1 MYSIY
6 KIFKY
11 GMPMCG
17 RFTLSSNLE
26 DLKNEFSNNLS
37 GNFPAKYNIS
47 PGQTSAVIVCNS
59 NQYKLLN
66 IEWGF
71 KTFRNG
77 NLIINARSETVNKK
91 KVFQELV
98 KFQRCLVPANSWFE
112 WSGPKKPYLIK
123 NKESKVISFAGLY
136 KIEKNGEK
144 KFIIITSEAN
154 GSLRKIHNRTP
165 LVVKQKNFINWLGE
179 DYKSALSILKPI
191 NNNDYDFHPVS
202 PEIGKVSNDSRDILD
217 VFYHK
222 DNEIPLL
229 PNLF

>member
-1 MYSIY
+1 
-6 KIFKY
+6 
-11 GMPMCG
+11 MPMCG
-17 RFTLSSNLE
+17 RFTLSSNLA

-47 PGQTSAVIVCNS
+47 PGQTSAVIFFNRK
-59 NQYKLLN
+59 QYKFLN

-71 KTFRNG
+71 KTFKNG

-91 KVFQELV
+91 KSFQELV

-112 WSGPKKPYLIK
+112 WSEPKKPYLIK
-123 NKESKVISFAGLY
+123 NKENKIISFAGLY
-136 KIEKNGEK
+136 KIEENGEK

-165 LVVKQKNFINWLGE
+165 VVVKQKNFMNWLGE

-202 PEIGKVSNDSRDILD
+202 PEIGKVSNDSKDILKVYQNKKND
-217 VFYHK
+217 
-222 DNEIPLL
+222 IPLF

>member
-1 MYSIY
+1 
-6 KIFKY
+6 
-11 GMPMCG
+11 MCG
-17 RFTLSSNLE
+17 RFTLSSNLA

-47 PGQTSAVIVCNS
+47 PGQTSAVIFFTR

-77 NLIINARSETVNKK
+77 NLIINARSETLNKK
-91 KVFQELV
+91 RSFQELV

-112 WSGPKKPYLIK
+112 WSEPKKPYLIK
-123 NKESKVISFAGLY
+123 NKKNKIISFAGLY
-136 KIEKNGEK
+136 KIEEDGEK

-165 LVVKQKNFINWLGE
+165 LVVKQKDFVNWLGD

-191 NNNDYDFHPVS
+191 NNNDYNFHQVS
-202 PEIGKVSNDSRDILD
+202 PEIGKVSNDNKDILE
-217 VFYHK
+217 VCNHK
-222 DNEIPLL
+222 ENDIPLFS
-229 PNLF
+229 NLF

>member
-1 MYSIY
+1 
-6 KIFKY
+6 
-11 GMPMCG
+11 MCG

-26 DLKNEFSNNLS
+26 DLKNEYSNNLS

-47 PGQTSAVIVCNS
+47 PGQTSAVIFFTR

-77 NLIINARSETVNKK
+77 NLIINARSETLNKK
-91 KVFQELV
+91 RSFQELV

-112 WSGPKKPYLIK
+112 WSEPKKPYLIK
-123 NKESKVISFAGLY
+123 NKKNKIISFAGLY
-136 KIEKNGEK
+136 KIEEDGEK

-165 LVVKQKNFINWLGE
+165 LVVKQKDFVNWLGD

-191 NNNDYDFHPVS
+191 NNNDYNFHQVS
-202 PEIGKVSNDSRDILD
+202 PEIGKVSNDNKGILEVSNHKENDISL
-217 VFYHK
+217 FS
-222 DNEIPLL
+222 
-229 PNLF
+229 NLF

>member
-1 MYSIY
+1 
-6 KIFKY
+6 
-11 GMPMCG
+11 MCG

-26 DLKNEFSNNLS
+26 DLKNEYSNNLS

-47 PGQTSAVIVCNS
+47 PGQTSAVIFFAR

-77 NLIINARSETVNKK
+77 NLIINARSETLNKK
-91 KVFQELV
+91 RSFQELV

-112 WSGPKKPYLIK
+112 WSEPKKPYLIK
-123 NKESKVISFAGLY
+123 NKKNKIISFAGLY
-136 KIEKNGEK
+136 KIEEDGEK

-154 GSLRKIHNRTP
+154 GSLRKIHKRTP
-165 LVVKQKNFINWLGE
+165 LVVKQKDFVNWLGD

-191 NNNDYDFHPVS
+191 NNNDYNFHQVS
-202 PEIGKVSNDSRDILD
+202 PEIGKVSNDNKDILK
-217 VFYHK
+217 VCNHK
-222 DNEIPLL
+222 ENDIPLFS
-229 PNLF
+229 NLF

>member
-1 MYSIY
+1 
-6 KIFKY
+6 
-11 GMPMCG
+11 MPMCG

-26 DLKNEFSNNLS
+26 DLKNEYSNNLS

-47 PGQTSAVIVCNS
+47 PGQTSAVIFFTR

-77 NLIINARSETVNKK
+77 NLIINARSETLNKK
-91 KVFQELV
+91 RSFQELV

-112 WSGPKKPYLIK
+112 WSEPKKPYLIK
-123 NKESKVISFAGLY
+123 NKKNKIISFAGLY
-136 KIEKNGEK
+136 KIEEDGEK

-165 LVVKQKNFINWLGE
+165 LVVKQKDFVNWLGD

-191 NNNDYDFHPVS
+191 NNDDYNFHQVS
-202 PEIGKVSNDSRDILD
+202 PEIGKVSNDNKDILK
-217 VFYHK
+217 VCNHK
-222 DNEIPLL
+222 ENDIPLFS
-229 PNLF
+229 NLF

>member
-1 MYSIY
+1 
-6 KIFKY
+6 
-11 GMPMCG
+11 MCG
-17 RFTLSSNLE
+17 RFTLSSNLA

-47 PGQTSAVIVCNS
+47 PGQTSAVIFFTR

-77 NLIINARSETVNKK
+77 NLIINARSETLNKK
-91 KVFQELV
+91 RSFQELV

-112 WSGPKKPYLIK
+112 WSEPKKPYLIK
-123 NKESKVISFAGLY
+123 NKKNKIISFAGLY
-136 KIEKNGEK
+136 KIEEDGEK

-154 GSLRKIHNRTP
+154 GSLRRIHNRTP
-165 LVVKQKNFINWLGE
+165 LVVKQKDFVNWLGD

-191 NNNDYDFHPVS
+191 NNNDYNFHQVS
-202 PEIGKVSNDSRDILD
+202 PEIGKVSNDNKDILE
-217 VFYHK
+217 VCNHK
-222 DNEIPLL
+222 ENDIPLFS
-229 PNLF
+229 NLF

>member
-1 MYSIY
+1 
-6 KIFKY
+6 
-11 GMPMCG
+11 MPMCG

-26 DLKNEFSNNLS
+26 DLKNEYSNNLS

-47 PGQTSAVIVCNS
+47 PGQTSAVIFFTR

-77 NLIINARSETVNKK
+77 NLIINARSETLNKK
-91 KVFQELV
+91 RSFQELV

-112 WSGPKKPYLIK
+112 WSEPKKPYLIK
-123 NKESKVISFAGLY
+123 NKKNKIISFAGLY
-136 KIEKNGEK
+136 KIEEDGEK

-165 LVVKQKNFINWLGE
+165 LVVKQKDFVNWLGD

-191 NNNDYDFHPVS
+191 NNNDYNFHQVS
-202 PEIGKVSNDSRDILD
+202 PEIGKVSNDNKDILE
-217 VFYHK
+217 VCNHK
-222 DNEIPLL
+222 ENDIPLFS
-229 PNLF
+229 NLF

>member
-1 MYSIY
+1 
-6 KIFKY
+6 
-11 GMPMCG
+11 MPMCG

-26 DLKNEFSNNLS
+26 DLKNEYSNNLS

-47 PGQTSAVIVCNS
+47 PGQTSAVIFFTR

-77 NLIINARSETVNKK
+77 NLIINARSETLNKK
-91 KVFQELV
+91 RSFQELV

-112 WSGPKKPYLIK
+112 WSEPKKPYLIK
-123 NKESKVISFAGLY
+123 NKKNKIISFAGLY
-136 KIEKNGEK
+136 KIEEDGEK

-165 LVVKQKNFINWLGE
+165 LVVKQKDFVNWLGD

-191 NNNDYDFHPVS
+191 NNDDYNFHQVS
-202 PEIGKVSNDSRDILD
+202 PEIGKVSNDNKDILE
-217 VFYHK
+217 VCNHK
-222 DNEIPLL
+222 ENDISLFS
-229 PNLF
+229 NLF

>member
-1 MYSIY
+1 
-6 KIFKY
+6 
-11 GMPMCG
+11 MCG

-26 DLKNEFSNNLS
+26 DLKNEYSNNLS

-47 PGQTSAVIVCNS
+47 PGQTSAVIFFTR

-77 NLIINARSETVNKK
+77 NLIINARSETLNKK
-91 KVFQELV
+91 RSFQELV

-112 WSGPKKPYLIK
+112 WSEPKKPYLIK
-123 NKESKVISFAGLY
+123 NKKNKIISFAGLY
-136 KIEKNGEK
+136 KIEEDGEK

-165 LVVKQKNFINWLGE
+165 LVVKQKDFVNWLGD

-191 NNNDYDFHPVS
+191 NNNDYNFHQVS
-202 PEIGKVSNDSRDILD
+202 PEIGKVSNDNKDILK
-217 VFYHK
+217 VCNHK
-222 DNEIPLL
+222 ENEIPLFS
-229 PNLF
+229 NLF

>member
-1 MYSIY
+1 
-6 KIFKY
+6 
-11 GMPMCG
+11 MCG

-26 DLKNEFSNNLS
+26 DLKNEYSNNLS

-47 PGQTSAVIVCNS
+47 PGQTSAVIFFTR

-77 NLIINARSETVNKK
+77 NLIINARSETLNKK
-91 KVFQELV
+91 RSFQELV

-112 WSGPKKPYLIK
+112 WSEPKKPYLIK
-123 NKESKVISFAGLY
+123 NKKNKIISFAGLY
-136 KIEKNGEK
+136 KIEEDGEK

-165 LVVKQKNFINWLGE
+165 LVVKQKDFVNWLGD

-191 NNNDYDFHPVS
+191 NNNDYNFHQVS
-202 PEIGKVSNDSRDILD
+202 PEIGKVSNDNKDILK
-217 VFYHK
+217 VCNHK
-222 DNEIPLL
+222 ENDIPLFS
-229 PNLF
+229 NLF

>member
-1 MYSIY
+1 
-6 KIFKY
+6 
-11 GMPMCG
+11 MPMCG

-26 DLKNEFSNNLS
+26 DLKNEYSNNLS

-47 PGQTSAVIVCNS
+47 PGQTSAVIFFTR

-77 NLIINARSETVNKK
+77 NLIINARSETLNKK
-91 KVFQELV
+91 RSFQELV

-112 WSGPKKPYLIK
+112 WSEPKKPYLIK
-123 NKESKVISFAGLY
+123 NKKNKIISFAGLY
-136 KIEKNGEK
+136 KIEEDGEK

-165 LVVKQKNFINWLGE
+165 LVVKQKDFVNWLGD

-191 NNNDYDFHPVS
+191 NNNDYNFHQVS
-202 PEIGKVSNDSRDILD
+202 PEIGKVSNDNKDILK
-217 VFYHK
+217 VCNHK
-222 DNEIPLL
+222 ENDIPLFS
-229 PNLF
+229 NLF

>member
-1 MYSIY
+1 
-6 KIFKY
+6 
-11 GMPMCG
+11 MPMCG

-26 DLKNEFSNNLS
+26 DLKNEYSNNLS

-47 PGQTSAVIVCNS
+47 PGQTSAVIFFTR

-77 NLIINARSETVNKK
+77 NLIINARSETLNKK
-91 KVFQELV
+91 RSFQELV

-112 WSGPKKPYLIK
+112 WSEPKKPYLIK
-123 NKESKVISFAGLY
+123 NKKNKIISFAGLY
-136 KIEKNGEK
+136 KIEEDGEK
-144 KFIIITSEAN
+144 KFIIITSEAY

-165 LVVKQKNFINWLGE
+165 LVVKQKDFVNWLGD

-191 NNNDYDFHPVS
+191 NNNDYNFHQVS
-202 PEIGKVSNDSRDILD
+202 PEIGKVSNDNKDILE
-217 VFYHK
+217 VCNHK
-222 DNEIPLL
+222 ENDIPLFS
-229 PNLF
+229 NLF

>member
-1 MYSIY
+1 
-6 KIFKY
+6 
-11 GMPMCG
+11 MPMCG

-26 DLKNEFSNNLS
+26 DLKNEYSNNLS

-47 PGQTSAVIVCNS
+47 PGQTSAVIFFTR

-77 NLIINARSETVNKK
+77 NLIINARSETLNKK
-91 KVFQELV
+91 RSFQELV

-112 WSGPKKPYLIK
+112 WSEPKKPYLIK
-123 NKESKVISFAGLY
+123 NKKNKIISFAGLY
-136 KIEKNGEK
+136 KIEEDGEK

-165 LVVKQKNFINWLGE
+165 LVVKQKDFVNWLGD

-191 NNNDYDFHPVS
+191 NNNDYNFHQVS
-202 PEIGKVSNDSRDILD
+202 PEIGKVSNDNKDILK
-217 VFYHK
+217 VCNHK
-222 DNEIPLL
+222 ENEIPLFS
-229 PNLF
+229 NLF

>member
-1 MYSIY
+1 
-6 KIFKY
+6 
-11 GMPMCG
+11 MCG
-17 RFTLSSNLE
+17 RFTLSSNLS

-47 PGQTSAVIVCNS
+47 PGQTSAVIFFNR

-91 KVFQELV
+91 KSFQELV
-98 KFQRCLVPANSWFE
+98 KFQRCIVPANSWFE
-112 WSGPKKPYLIK
+112 WSETKKPYLIK
-123 NKESKVISFAGLY
+123 NKENKIISFAGLY

-154 GSLRKIHNRTP
+154 GSLKKIHKRTP
-165 LVVKQKNFINWLGE
+165 VVVKQKDFMNWLGE
-179 DYKSALSILKPI
+179 DYQSALSILKPI
-191 NNNDYDFHPVS
+191 NSNDYDFHPVS
-202 PEIGKVSNDSRDILD
+202 AEIGKVTNDNKNILE
-217 VFYHK
+217 VCNHK
-222 DNEIPLL
+222 ENDIPLF

>member
-1 MYSIY
+1 
-6 KIFKY
+6 
-11 GMPMCG
+11 MCG

-26 DLKNEFSNNLS
+26 DLKNEYSNNLS

-47 PGQTSAVIVCNS
+47 PGQTSAVIFFTR

-77 NLIINARSETVNKK
+77 NLIINARSETLNKK
-91 KVFQELV
+91 RSFQELV

-112 WSGPKKPYLIK
+112 WSEPKKPYLIK
-123 NKESKVISFAGLY
+123 NKKNKIISFAGLY
-136 KIEKNGEK
+136 KIEEDGEK

-154 GSLRKIHNRTP
+154 GSLRRIHNRTP
-165 LVVKQKNFINWLGE
+165 LVVKQKDFVNWLGD

-191 NNNDYDFHPVS
+191 NNNDYNFHQVS
-202 PEIGKVSNDSRDILD
+202 PEIGKVSNDNKDILE
-217 VFYHK
+217 VCNHK
-222 DNEIPLL
+222 ENDIPLFS
-229 PNLF
+229 NLF

>member
-1 MYSIY
+1 
-6 KIFKY
+6 
-11 GMPMCG
+11 MCG

-26 DLKNEFSNNLS
+26 DLKNEYSNNLS

-47 PGQTSAVIVCNS
+47 PGQTSVVIFFTRNH
-59 NQYKLLN
+59 YKLLN

-77 NLIINARSETVNKK
+77 NLIINARSETLNKK
-91 KVFQELV
+91 RSFQELV

-112 WSGPKKPYLIK
+112 WSEPKKPYLIK
-123 NKESKVISFAGLY
+123 NKKNKIISFAGLY
-136 KIEKNGEK
+136 KIEEDGEK

-165 LVVKQKNFINWLGE
+165 LVVKQKDFVNWLGD

-191 NNNDYDFHPVS
+191 NNNDYNFHQVS
-202 PEIGKVSNDSRDILD
+202 PEIGKVSNDNKDILE
-217 VFYHK
+217 VCNHK
-222 DNEIPLL
+222 ENDIPLFS
-229 PNLF
+229 NLF

>member
-1 MYSIY
+1 
-6 KIFKY
+6 
-11 GMPMCG
+11 MCG
-17 RFTLSSNLE
+17 RFTLSSNLA

-47 PGQTSAVIVCNS
+47 PAQTSAVILFNR

-77 NLIINARSETVNKK
+77 NLIINARSETINRKK
-91 KVFQELV
+91 SFQELI

-112 WSGPKKPYLIK
+112 WSKPKKPYLIK
-123 NKESKVISFAGLY
+123 NKENKIISFAGLF
-136 KIEKNGEK
+136 KIDENGEK

-165 LVVKQKNFINWLGE
+165 VVVKQKDFMNWLGE
-179 DYKSALSILKPI
+179 NYKSALSILKPI
-191 NNNDYDFHPVS
+191 NNDDYDFHPVS
-202 PEIGKVSNDSRDILD
+202 PEIGKVSNDNKNILE
-217 VFYHK
+217 VCNHK
-222 DNEIPLL
+222 ENDIPLF

>member
-1 MYSIY
+1 
-6 KIFKY
+6 
-11 GMPMCG
+11 MPMCG
-17 RFTLSSNLE
+17 RFTLSSNLA

-47 PGQTSAVIVCNS
+47 PGQTSSVIFFDRK
-59 NQYKLLN
+59 QYKFLN

-71 KTFRNG
+71 KTFKNG

-91 KVFQELV
+91 KSFQELV
-98 KFQRCLVPANSWFE
+98 KFQRCLIPANSWFE
-112 WSGPKKPYLIK
+112 WSESKKPYLIK
-123 NKESKVISFAGLY
+123 NKENKIISFAGLY

-144 KFIIITSEAN
+144 KFIIMTSEAN

-165 LVVKQKNFINWLGE
+165 VVVKQKNFMNWLGE

-202 PEIGKVSNDSRDILD
+202 PEIGKVSNDNKDILK
-217 VFYHK
+217 VCNHK
-222 DNEIPLL
+222 ENDIPLF

>member
-1 MYSIY
+1 
-6 KIFKY
+6 
-11 GMPMCG
+11 MCG

-26 DLKNEFSNNLS
+26 DLKNEYSNNLS

-47 PGQTSAVIVCNS
+47 PGQTSAVIFFTR

-77 NLIINARSETVNKK
+77 NLIINARSETLNKK
-91 KVFQELV
+91 RSFQELV

-112 WSGPKKPYLIK
+112 WSEPKKPYLIK
-123 NKESKVISFAGLY
+123 NKENKIISFAGLY
-136 KIEKNGEK
+136 KIEEDGEK
-144 KFIIITSEAN
+144 KFIIITSEAY

-165 LVVKQKNFINWLGE
+165 LVVKQKDFVNWLGD

-191 NNNDYDFHPVS
+191 NNDDYNFHQVS
-202 PEIGKVSNDSRDILD
+202 PEIGKVSNDNKDILK
-217 VFYHK
+217 VCNHK
-222 DNEIPLL
+222 ENEIPLFS
-229 PNLF
+229 NLF

>member
-1 MYSIY
+1 
-6 KIFKY
+6 
-11 GMPMCG
+11 MPMCG

-26 DLKNEFSNNLS
+26 DLKNEYSNNLS

-47 PGQTSAVIVCNS
+47 PGQTSAVIFFTR

-77 NLIINARSETVNKK
+77 NLIINARSETLNKK
-91 KVFQELV
+91 RSFQELV

-112 WSGPKKPYLIK
+112 WSEPKKPYLIK
-123 NKESKVISFAGLY
+123 SKENKIISFAGLY
-136 KIEKNGEK
+136 KIEDDGEK

-165 LVVKQKNFINWLGE
+165 LVVKQKDFVNWLGD

-191 NNNDYDFHPVS
+191 NSNDYNFHQVS
-202 PEIGKVSNDSRDILD
+202 PEIGKVSNDNKDILE
-217 VFYHK
+217 VCNHK
-222 DNEIPLL
+222 ENDIPLFS
-229 PNLF
+229 NLF

>member
-1 MYSIY
+1 
-6 KIFKY
+6 
-11 GMPMCG
+11 MCG

-26 DLKNEFSNNLS
+26 DLKNEYSNNLS

-47 PGQTSAVIVCNS
+47 PGQTSAVIFFIG

-77 NLIINARSETVNKK
+77 NLIINARSETLNKK
-91 KVFQELV
+91 RSFQELV

-112 WSGPKKPYLIK
+112 WSEPKKPYLIK
-123 NKESKVISFAGLY
+123 NKKNKIISFAGLY
-136 KIEKNGEK
+136 KIEEDGEK

-154 GSLRKIHNRTP
+154 GSLRKIHKRTP
-165 LVVKQKNFINWLGE
+165 LVVKQKDFVNWLGD

-191 NNNDYDFHPVS
+191 NNNDYNFHQVS
-202 PEIGKVSNDSRDILD
+202 PEIGKVSNDNKDILK
-217 VFYHK
+217 VCNHK
-222 DNEIPLL
+222 ENDIPLFS
-229 PNLF
+229 NLF

>member
-1 MYSIY
+1 
-6 KIFKY
+6 
-11 GMPMCG
+11 MCG
-17 RFTLSSNLE
+17 RFTLSSNLA

-47 PGQTSAVIVCNS
+47 PGQTSAVIFFYR

-77 NLIINARSETVNKK
+77 NLIINARSETINRKK
-91 KVFQELV
+91 SFQELI

-112 WSGPKKPYLIK
+112 WSKPKKPYLIK
-123 NKESKVISFAGLY
+123 NKENKIISFAGLF
-136 KIEKNGEK
+136 KIDENGEK

-154 GSLRKIHNRTP
+154 GYLRKIHHRTP
-165 LVVKQKNFINWLGE
+165 AVVKQKDFMNWLGE
-179 DYKSALSILKPI
+179 NYKSALSILKPI
-191 NNNDYDFHPVS
+191 NNNDYGFHPVS
-202 PEIGKVSNDSRDILD
+202 PEIGKVSNDNKNILE
-217 VFYHK
+217 VCNHK
-222 DNEIPLL
+222 ENDIPLF

>member
-1 MYSIY
+1 
-6 KIFKY
+6 
-11 GMPMCG
+11 MCG

-26 DLKNEFSNNLS
+26 DLKNEYSNNLS

-47 PGQTSAVIVCNS
+47 PGQTSAVIFFTR

-77 NLIINARSETVNKK
+77 NLIINARSETLNKK
-91 KVFQELV
+91 RSFQKLV

-112 WSGPKKPYLIK
+112 WSEPKKPYLIK
-123 NKESKVISFAGLY
+123 NKKNKIISFAGLY
-136 KIEKNGEK
+136 KIEEDGEK

-165 LVVKQKNFINWLGE
+165 LVVKQKDFVNWLGD

-191 NNNDYDFHPVS
+191 NNNDYNFHQVS
-202 PEIGKVSNDSRDILD
+202 PEIGKVSNDNKDILK
-217 VFYHK
+217 VCNHK
-222 DNEIPLL
+222 ENDIPLFS
-229 PNLF
+229 NLF

>member
-1 MYSIY
+1 
-6 KIFKY
+6 
-11 GMPMCG
+11 MCG
-17 RFTLSSNLE
+17 RFTLSSNLA

-47 PGQTSAVIVCNS
+47 PAQTSAVILFNR

-77 NLIINARSETVNKK
+77 NLIINARSETINRKK
-91 KVFQELV
+91 SFQELI

-112 WSGPKKPYLIK
+112 WSKPKKPYLIK
-123 NKESKVISFAGLY
+123 NKENKIISFAGLF
-136 KIEKNGEK
+136 KIDENGEK

-165 LVVKQKNFINWLGE
+165 VVVKQKDFMNWLGE
-179 DYKSALSILKPI
+179 NYKSALSILKPI
-191 NNNDYDFHPVS
+191 NNDDYDFHPVS
-202 PEIGKVSNDSRDILD
+202 PEIGKVSNDNKDILE
-217 VFYHK
+217 VFNHK
-222 DNEIPLL
+222 ENDIPLF

>member
-1 MYSIY
+1 
-6 KIFKY
+6 
-11 GMPMCG
+11 MCG
-17 RFTLSSNLE
+17 RFTLSSNLA
-26 DLKNEFSNNLS
+26 DLRNEFSNNLS

-47 PGQTSAVIVCNS
+47 PGQSSAVIFFNRK
-59 NQYKLLN
+59 QYKFLN

-71 KTFRNG
+71 KTFKNG

-91 KVFQELV
+91 KSFQKLV
-98 KFQRCLVPANSWFE
+98 KFQRCLIPANSWFE
-112 WSGPKKPYLIK
+112 WSETKKPYLIK
-123 NKESKVISFAGLY
+123 NKENKIISFAGLY

-165 LVVKQKNFINWLGE
+165 VVVKQKDFMNWLGE

-202 PEIGKVSNDSRDILD
+202 PEIGKVSNDSKDILK
-217 VFYHK
+217 VCNHK
-222 DNEIPLL
+222 ENDIPLF

>member
-1 MYSIY
+1 
-6 KIFKY
+6 
-11 GMPMCG
+11 MPMCG
-17 RFTLSSNLE
+17 RFTLSSNLA

-47 PGQTSAVIVCNS
+47 PGQTSAVIFFTR

-77 NLIINARSETVNKK
+77 NLIINARSETLNKK
-91 KVFQELV
+91 RSFQELV

-112 WSGPKKPYLIK
+112 WSEPKKPYLIK
-123 NKESKVISFAGLY
+123 NKKNKIISFAGLY
-136 KIEKNGEK
+136 KIEEDGEK

-165 LVVKQKNFINWLGE
+165 LVVKQKDFVNWLGD
-179 DYKSALSILKPI
+179 DYESALSILKPI
-191 NNNDYDFHPVS
+191 NNNDYNFHQVS
-202 PEIGKVSNDSRDILD
+202 PEIGKVSNDNKDILK
-217 VFYHK
+217 VCNHK
-222 DNEIPLL
+222 ENDIPLFS
-229 PNLF
+229 NLF